1 MPWLPLRAMDT
12 TTAALLGAAIGVIGT
27 AIGIF
32 GNALVTWINRHFD
45 ERKARR
51 ELMIKTA
58 WDYYSSRLELAK
70 DGKLRGPLPP
80 FSNILFL
87 VTRIVDLGLRE
98 NLSNQQIAEEMRKI
112 DELEKELI
120 KVAMGEPASN

>member
-1 MPWLPLRAMDT
+1 MDT

-27 AIGIF
+27 AIGIL
-32 GNALVTWINRHFD
+32 GNLLMTWINRHFD

-51 ELMIKTA
+51 LMIKTA

-70 DGKLRGPLPP
+70 AGKASGRLPP

-87 VTRIVDLGLRE
+87 IIKIVDLGLRE
-98 NLSNQQIAEEMRKI
+98 NLSNQQILEKTRELN
-112 DELEKELI
+112 ELEKEDST
-120 KVAMGEPASN
+120 G